1 MSKREKGKRGRARR
15 EKGAVAAKAARLD
28 PASPQ
33 PVGQD
38 RRRRAQRARRRRQA
52 RRLPVAPLAWGGAG
66 LAAVIAVVLV
76 VLSAS
81 GGGSGPTGAG
91 GVTMTPD
98 PRVAG
103 LTPSVSFRIEAGD
116 FGQGTGFF
124 RPATVQAEAG
134 EVIEIIVENV
144 GVVAHNWRVT
154 GPDRQF
160 DTRDDFEI
168 DRFSLQPGETGRAIV
183 KIDEPGSYPFR
194 CDFHPQQ
201 QVGTLVL
208 R

>member
-1 MSKREKGKRGRARR
+1 VSKRGKRKRRKAR
-15 EKGAVAAKAARLD
+15 KVPL
-28 PASPQ
+28 
-33 PVGQD
+33 V
-38 RRRRAQRARRRRQA
+38 
-52 RRLPVAPLAWGGAG
+52 PLAWGAAA
-66 LAAVIAVVLV
+66 LAAVIGVVLV
-76 VLSAS
+76 VLVAS
-81 GGGSGPTGAG
+81 EGGSGPTGATV
-91 GVTMTPD
+91 VTRTPD

-103 LTPSVSFRIEAGD
+103 LTPSRSFRIEAGD
-116 FGQGTGFF
+116 SGQGTGFF
-124 RPATVQAEAG
+124 RPTTVEAEAG
-134 EVIEIIVENV
+134 EVIEIVVENV
-144 GVVAHNWRVT
+144 GSVAHNWRVS

-160 DTRDDFEI
+160 DTPDDFEI